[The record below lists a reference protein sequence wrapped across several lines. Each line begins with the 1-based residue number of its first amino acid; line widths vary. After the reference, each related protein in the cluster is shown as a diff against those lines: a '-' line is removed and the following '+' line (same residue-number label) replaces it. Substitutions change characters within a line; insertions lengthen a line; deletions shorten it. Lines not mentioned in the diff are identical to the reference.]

1 MGPSAN
7 PIALALVLAAFF
19 VGTGYLSYLFGKT
32 DAHR

>member
-7 PIALALVLAAFF
+7 PIALALVLVVFF
-19 VGTGYLSYLFGKT
+19 VGTGYLSYFFGKT